1 MEPVKFR
8 LNEFKQV
15 AEWLDSKLPMPLAFF
30 LKGWLWAL
38 EERYIDAKVQSS
50 VEAAIAPHKP
60 PEPQVAK
67 PEFIETESD
76 VQGLPILELRS
87 PWQTSRSSDQRTQT
101 PSTTTSQAKTDTL
114 RTTDSHQ

>member
-38 EERYIDAKVQSS
+38 EEQYIDAKVQSS
-50 VEAAIAPHKP
+50 VEAAIAPHRP
-60 PEPQVAK
+60 SQPTLAAPTFTSEPSGVEGLDTIQLSHDFSRKEGKADRA
-67 PEFIETESD
+67 ES
-76 VQGLPILELRS
+76 
-87 PWQTSRSSDQRTQT
+87 
-101 PSTTTSQAKTDTL
+101 
-114 RTTDSHQ
+114 